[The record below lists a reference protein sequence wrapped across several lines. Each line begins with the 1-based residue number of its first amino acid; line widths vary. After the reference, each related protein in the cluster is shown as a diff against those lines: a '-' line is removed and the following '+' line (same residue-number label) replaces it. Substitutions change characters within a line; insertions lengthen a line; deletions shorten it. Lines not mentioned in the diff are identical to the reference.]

1 MQLLLLHPD
10 PKHGAHPN
18 RSLLP
23 PNEKEHRNCVL
34 GFLTMLQSGYTGIQ
48 TLTLSCCGTSF
59 IHVQTLCSRTCESLK
74 GFYMQAVFKN
84 RTGDWEIWKQRTASI
99 LDLVLWFFPVPCTEL
114 TERKEKET
122 HFGFSHLKSIVT
134 PQPFI
139 VLLFTIFKCP
149 IVSGWFT
156 LYK

>member
-1 MQLLLLHPD
+1 MEHTQIGVCCLPMRKNIGIVFLDSLQCSRVDTLEFRHWLWAAVEPHSSTCKRCVPGPVKAWRAFTCKLFLKIGLETGKYGSKELHP
-10 PKHGAHPN
+10 
-18 RSLLP
+18 
-23 PNEKEHRNCVL
+23 
-34 GFLTMLQSGYTGIQ
+34 
-48 TLTLSCCGTSF
+48 
-59 IHVQTLCSRTCESLK
+59 
-74 GFYMQAVFKN
+74 
-84 RTGDWEIWKQRTASI
+84 